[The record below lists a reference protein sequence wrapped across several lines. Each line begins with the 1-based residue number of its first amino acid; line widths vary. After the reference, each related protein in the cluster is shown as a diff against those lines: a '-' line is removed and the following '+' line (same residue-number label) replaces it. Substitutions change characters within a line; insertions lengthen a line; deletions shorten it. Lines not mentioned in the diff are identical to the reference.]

1 MEFKISAIVQAVSKC
16 TTTYTMP
23 CTNKI
28 RNSSHTWNI
37 HLSILLY
44 TITICNT
51 KWGWMTSQQCTVNY
65 KSPSR
70 SHQTFIFWG
79 KPGSTRLTAC
89 QSTRI
94 GLKTTYSS
102 DVFFPDYSETQGS
115 YFWISGS
122 HRSQWPSIFL
132 HLLLSCL
139 SFLCHYLSC
148 DREAI
153 CLNTVQT
160 TEKVSWPPWLPLKP
174 ASNTALNA
182 VLRNNWR

>member
-1 MEFKISAIVQAVSKC
+1 MHHKMGLDDLTTVYSELKEPVQKPS
-16 TTTYTMP
+16 
-23 CTNKI
+23 
-28 RNSSHTWNI
+28 NI
-37 HLSILLY
+37 HFLRQTRFY
-44 TITICNT
+44 T
-51 KWGWMTSQQCTVNY
+51 W
-65 KSPSR
+65 
-70 SHQTFIFWG
+70 
-79 KPGSTRLTAC
+79 LTAC

-94 GLKTTYSS
+94 GLKTTYSL

-139 SFLCHYLSC
+139 SFPCHYLPC

-160 TEKVSWPPWLPLKP
+160 TEKVSWPP
-174 ASNTALNA
+174 
-182 VLRNNWR
+182 